1 MCPGTAPSS
10 GLLSGSK
17 STRSRVG
24 GEHGSLSGIFL
35 LHKTGGK
42 GGWQL
47 NKSMQDILWQCHTV
61 SSPPVRGGGRCD
73 TMVFVNTLKC
83 RISECVLTLT
93 EAEMVLLRKYPRSTS
108 VSVGCWVKSLCRPSL
123 SLYKPKLQQG
133 QKLPHTHCGGEGFT
147 RHLVGPRTNVK
158 ADTCLGP

>member
-1 MCPGTAPSS
+1 MGARAHKVE
-10 GLLSGSK
+10 LVGSMALCQGFFCYTK
-17 STRSRVG
+17 
-24 GEHGSLSGIFL
+24 L
-35 LHKTGGK
+35 GGK

-47 NKSMQDILWQCHTV
+47 NKSIQDILWQCHTV
-61 SSPPVRGGGRCD
+61 SSSPVRGGGRCD
-73 TMVFVNTLKC
+73 TMVFLNTLKC
-83 RISECVLTLT
+83 HISECVLTVT
-93 EAEMVLLRKYPRSTS
+93 EVEMVLLRKYPLSTS

-123 SLYKPKLQQG
+123 SLYEPKLQQG